1 MTASTPVTAST
12 TVLKASFTVRAGE
25 FSLDADLCAPSGIT
39 VFFGSSGSGKSLTLA
54 TIAGLRRP
62 DSGAVVIQGAT
73 VADAA
78 TGVHMR
84 TQDRRVGVVFQDS
97 LLLPHRRVVDNVAL
111 AVRPGS
117 KVERRTRALQ
127 LLELTGASQLSQ
139 AWPTR
144 LSGGERQ
151 RCALARAIAGE
162 PRLLLLDE
170 PFSALDFR
178 TRRELRVV
186 LRDLVRTTGIPALLV
201 THDLDEA
208 AELADHTVVFR
219 QGRTE
224 PIVAGFPSGAL

>member
-1 MTASTPVTAST
+1 MTTTPVATSAGA
-12 TVLKASFTVRAGE
+12 VLEASFTVRAGE
-25 FSLDADLCAPSGIT
+25 FSLDADLRAPSGIT

-62 DSGAVVIQGAT
+62 DRGTVVIQGAK

-78 TGVHMR
+78 TGFHMR

-111 AVRPGS
+111 AVRSGS
-117 KVERRTRALQ
+117 KDERRMRALE

-139 AWPTR
+139 AWPGR

-151 RCALARAIAGE
+151 RCALARAIAGD

-170 PFSALDFR
+170 PFSALDYR

-186 LRDLVRTTGIPALLV
+186 LRDLVRATGIPALLV

-208 AELADHTVVFR
+208 AELADHTIAFR

-224 PIVAGFPSGAL
+224 PIVVGFPSAAL